1 MLFILF
7 QTGKKIGF
15 WNFKMVNNDKSTR
28 EEEKLET
35 KKNSTIW
42 VETTSL
48 AADMA

>member
-1 MLFILF
+1 M
-7 QTGKKIGF
+7 TKAPKR
-15 WNFKMVNNDKSTR
+15 K
-28 EEEKLET
+28 EEKFET